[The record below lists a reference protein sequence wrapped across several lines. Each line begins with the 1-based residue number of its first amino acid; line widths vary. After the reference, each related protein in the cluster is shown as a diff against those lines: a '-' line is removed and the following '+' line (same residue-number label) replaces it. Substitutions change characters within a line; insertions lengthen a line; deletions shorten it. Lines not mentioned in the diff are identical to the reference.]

1 MTCSNMLYTCK
12 PDKQKLCQIS
22 IHFLQGSKQYGDTV
36 HHNHFPV
43 PFCLSAWICFEILF
57 VFSCFWEFLE
67 QQAFLFSDTSLGLNI
82 LQTYL
87 SMIEVLFFTG
97 SYTKIIF
104 PSLMPPQWWTKKQ
117 ALFHINLNIRYHLKV
132 PQFGKTDST
141 VAFLCCRQMTFSMWE
156 FNLKSVLLM
165 PG

>member
-1 MTCSNMLYTCK
+1 VYQNSCWSLKYIVTCSNMLYTCK

-22 IHFLQGSKQYGDTV
+22 IHFSQGSKQYGDTV
-36 HHNHFPV
+36 HHNHLPV
-43 PFCLSAWICFEILF
+43 PFFLSAWICFEILF

-97 SYTKIIF
+97 SYTKSSSLLLCL
-104 PSLMPPQWWTKKQ
+104 PS
-117 ALFHINLNIRYHLKV
+117 
-132 PQFGKTDST
+132 D
-141 VAFLCCRQMTFSMWE
+141 E
-156 FNLKSVLLM
+156 LKSKSCSIST
-165 PG
+165 